1 MGGDLNQRNRQ
12 TTTLPDD
19 LTSQLTET
27 LDDWR
32 INGKVRRLWAR
43 DASLWTGTDE
53 GKWLGWLSITED
65 Q

>member
-1 MGGDLNQRNRQ
+1 MGGDLNHRNRQ
-12 TTTLPDD
+12 TYRLPDD
-19 LTSQLTET
+19 LTSQLAET